1 MKESY
6 MVFTLFTVSVYYIAM
21 DNITDY
27 VRWVGGT
34 GFKGRPFS
42 RVDNIVLCQ
51 LCYLDLK
58 DISELNEEGGAMT
71 LRDAVNALTNRGYS
85 IRKMAPDDSERFTQ
99 LVRAAA
105 ISKRFGDLYISSFTD
120 ILNEEDSIQFS
131 AMTFSPEKDGGW
143 AFVAFRGTDCTI
155 AGWKEDFMTSF
166 MLTSSQRLAEEYVR
180 ARLETFDTLLIGGHS
195 KGGNLAVYSAA
206 VLPDELFSRVEHIYT
221 NDGPG
226 FCPEVLEKDLISR
239 VNPKTTRIIPQFSIV
254 GSVFAPEVDD
264 SYIIKSDKQ
273 MADQH
278 ELCSWGIDHG
288 DILIAPEGIDPLA
301 ARINSG
307 VDKWIYSVDIEERRR
322 FINAF
327 FDSMSENDTQTL
339 EEFTAQGIKG
349 WERILNVVM
358 GDDEGL
364 RLAAAALPDQLFL
377 DGAGKKVTKSSLYRQ
392 FRRSDLAKGL
402 AMILA
407 GLLIFLIPEGFMF
420 ILVGMLLLT
429 ATIVSIVLTVRKMK
443 KDNWNFQ
450 SHVVDAT
457 VSSALVATTAITFI
471 KEGALFV
478 MASGIFA
485 ALLFACAYNCMARAK
500 KTHNRKFAVLL
511 VIMSAVWAVSG
522 IYILFAPENTLSVY
536 MLIVGSLAVC
546 DGLVRV
552 LKAYNVRHRWYAK

>member
-1 MKESY
+1 
-6 MVFTLFTVSVYYIAM
+6 M

-34 GFKGRPFS
+34 DFKGRPFS
-42 RVDNIVLCQ
+42 RVDNLVFCQ
-51 LCYLDLK
+51 LSYLDLRNIPGINDK
-58 DISELNEEGGAMT
+58 EAPMT
-71 LRDAVNALTNRGYS
+71 LREAVTDLTNLGLS
-85 IRKMAPDDSERFTQ
+85 IRKMAPDDSERFTA

-105 ISKRFGDLYISSFTD
+105 NSKRFGDLYITSFTD

-131 AMTFSPEKDGGW
+131 AMTFSPEPAGGW
-143 AFVAFRGTDCTI
+143 AFIAFRGTDSTI

-166 MLTSSQRLAEEYVR
+166 QLTSSQTMAEDYLR
-180 ARLETFDTLLIGGHS
+180 SGLEVFGTVTVGGHS

-206 VLPDELFSRVEHIYT
+206 VLPDDLFARVDHIYT

-226 FCPEVLEKDLISR
+226 FCPEVLRVDLIKR
-239 VNPKTTRIIPQFSIV
+239 VNHKTTRIVPQFSVV
-254 GSVFAPEVDD
+254 GSLFAPAIDD
-264 SYIIKSDKQ
+264 SYIVISDKQ

-288 DILIAPEGIDPLA
+288 DLLITNEGIDPLA

-307 VDKWIYSVDIEERRR
+307 IDRWIYSVDINERKR

-327 FDSMSENDTQTL
+327 FDSMSEDGTQTL
-339 EEFTAQGIKG
+339 EEFTAQGTKG
-349 WERILNVVM
+349 WERLLNVVL

-364 RLAAAALPDQLFL
+364 RIAAASLPDQLFL
-377 DGAGKKVTKSSLYRQ
+377 DGEGRKITRSGLYRQ

-420 ILVGMLLLT
+420 ILVSVLLLA
-429 ATIVSIVLTVRKMK
+429 ATVISVILTVKKVK

-450 SHVVDAT
+450 PHLVDAT
-457 VSSALVATTAITFI
+457 VSSALLAATVITFV

-485 ALLFACAYNCMARAK
+485 ALLFACSYNCMARAK
-500 KTHNRKFAVLL
+500 KTHNRKYAALL
-511 VIMSAVWAVSG
+511 IIMSAVWAVSG
-522 IYILFAPENTLSVY
+522 IYILFAPENTLMVY
-536 MLIVGSLAVC
+536 MIIVGILAIC
-546 DGLVRV
+546 DGIIRV
-552 LKAYNVRHRWYAK
+552 VKAYSVRHRWYVK

>member
-1 MKESY
+1 
-6 MVFTLFTVSVYYIAM
+6 M

-34 GFKGRPFS
+34 DFKGRPFS
-42 RVDNIVLCQ
+42 RVDNLVFCQ
-51 LCYLDLK
+51 LSYLDLRNIPGINDK
-58 DISELNEEGGAMT
+58 EAPMT
-71 LRDAVNALTNRGYS
+71 LREAVTDLTNLGLS
-85 IRKMAPDDSERFTQ
+85 IRKMAPDDSERFTA

-105 ISKRFGDLYISSFTD
+105 NSKRFGDLYITSFTD

-131 AMTFSPEKDGGW
+131 AMTFSHEPAGGW
-143 AFVAFRGTDCTI
+143 AFIAFRGTDSTI

-166 MLTSSQRLAEEYVR
+166 QLTSSQTMAEDYLR
-180 ARLETFDTLLIGGHS
+180 SGLEVFGTVTVGGHS

-206 VLPDELFSRVEHIYT
+206 VLPDDLFARVDHIYT

-226 FCPEVLEKDLISR
+226 FCPEVLRVDLIKR
-239 VNPKTTRIIPQFSIV
+239 VNHKTTRIVPQFSVV
-254 GSVFAPEVDD
+254 GSLFAPAIDD
-264 SYIIKSDKQ
+264 SYIVISDKQ

-288 DILIAPEGIDPLA
+288 DLLITNEGIDPLA

-307 VDKWIYSVDIEERRR
+307 IDRWIYSVDINERKR

-327 FDSMSENDTQTL
+327 FDSMSEDGTQTL
-339 EEFTAQGIKG
+339 EEFTAQGTKG
-349 WERILNVVM
+349 WERLLNVVL

-364 RLAAAALPDQLFL
+364 RIAAASLPDQLFL
-377 DGAGKKVTKSSLYRQ
+377 DGEGRKITRSGLYRQ

-420 ILVGMLLLT
+420 ILVSVLLLA
-429 ATIVSIVLTVRKMK
+429 ATVISVILTVKKVK

-450 SHVVDAT
+450 PHLVDAT
-457 VSSALVATTAITFI
+457 VSSALLAATVITFV

-485 ALLFACAYNCMARAK
+485 ALLFACSYNCMARAK
-500 KTHNRKFAVLL
+500 KTHNRKYAALL
-511 VIMSAVWAVSG
+511 IIMSAVWAVSG
-522 IYILFAPENTLSVY
+522 IYILFAPENTLMVY
-536 MLIVGSLAVC
+536 MIIVGILAIC
-546 DGLVRV
+546 DGIIRV
-552 LKAYNVRHRWYAK
+552 VKAYSVRHRWYVK

>member
-1 MKESY
+1 
-6 MVFTLFTVSVYYIAM
+6 M

-34 GFKGRPFS
+34 GFEGRPFS

-51 LCYLDLK
+51 LSYLDLK
-58 DISELNEEGGAMT
+58 DIPEINSEGGAMK
-71 LRDAVNALTNRGYS
+71 LRDAVNTLTNMGLS
-85 IRKMAPDDSERFTQ
+85 IRKMAPDDSERFTA
-99 LVRAAA
+99 LVKASA
-105 ISKRFGDLYISSFTD
+105 ISKRFGDLYITSFTD

-131 AMTFSPEKDGGW
+131 AMTFSPDQNGGW

-166 MLTSSQRLAEEYVR
+166 TLTSSQKLAEEYVR
-180 ARLETFDTLLIGGHS
+180 SSLNIFDTVMVGGHS
-195 KGGNLAVYSAA
+195 KGGNLAIYSAA
-206 VLPDELFSRVEHIYT
+206 VLPDVLFARIGHIYT

-226 FCPEVLEKDLISR
+226 FCPEVLEEDLIKR
-239 VNPKTTRIIPQFSIV
+239 VNPKTTRIIPQFSVV
-254 GSVFAPEVDD
+254 GSVFAPKIDD
-264 SYIIKSDKQ
+264 SYVIRSDRQ

-301 ARINSG
+301 ERING
-307 VDKWIYSVDIEERRR
+307 GIDKWIFSVDIEERKR

-327 FDSMSENDTQTL
+327 FDSMSENNTQTL
-339 EEFTAQGIKG
+339 EEFTAQGTKG
-349 WERILNVVM
+349 WERILKVVL

-377 DGAGKKVTKSSLYRQ
+377 DGEGKKVTRSGLYRQ
-392 FRRSDLAKGL
+392 FRKSDLAKGL

-407 GLLIFLIPEGFMF
+407 GLLIYLIPEGFMF
-420 ILVGMLLLT
+420 ILVGGLLVA
-429 ATIVSIVLTVRKMK
+429 ATIASIVLTVKKMK

-450 SHVVDAT
+450 AHVVDAT
-457 VSSALVATTAITFI
+457 VSSALVATTVITFV

-522 IYILFAPENTLSVY
+522 IYILFAPENTLNVY
-536 MLIVGSLAVC
+536 MLIVGSLAIL
-546 DGLVRV
+546 DGLIRV
-552 LKAYNVRHRWYAK
+552 LKAYNVRHRWYTR